1 MQFLLALL
9 STILNYARRDEE
21 DVSRLQRIVQGEE
34 SALAELYDQY
44 AQLLYSL
51 GMRILRS
58 VGEAEDTVQD
68 VFLQIWKKANAY
80 EKSKGTVYTW
90 IVTMMRNRCIDRLRS
105 KGFKYSSQQ
114 LDLSTLMLAAD
125 SPSSN
130 PHSQTVTHEHQQLI
144 IGTLKALTIDQQQV
158 LALSYYEGYSQSEIA
173 VKLKVPLGTVKS
185 RMRKGL
191 LMMRSMLQE
200 KL

>member
-9 STILNYARRDEE
+9 STILNYAKRDEE
-21 DVSRLQRIVQGEE
+21 DVLKLQRVVQGEE

-44 AQLLYSL
+44 GQLLYSL

-68 VFLQIWKKANAY
+68 VFIQVWKKASTY

-105 KGFKYSSQQ
+105 KGFRYSSQQ
-114 LDLSTLMLAAD
+114 LDLSTLVLAAD

-130 PHSQTVTHEHQQLI
+130 PYSKTVSNEHQQLI
-144 IGTLKALTIDQQQV
+144 LGTLKALTIDQQHV

-173 VKLKVPLGTVKS
+173 DKLKIPLGTVKS
-185 RMRKGL
+185 RMMNGL
-191 LMMRSMLQE
+191 LTMRSMLKE